1 MKSKDEIKEILD
13 AQKIQLY
20 LLKDSNLNLNYFNGL
35 TTLNL
40 KYSDNV
46 LLAKNLNY
54 PDLGYSRM
62 EDSIDLWLSLVEQL
76 KLQYIEEYRM
86 NLFDYILFSVNSNIT
101 LLNLNE
107 RRLIKNEANLKLSN
121 NQVYK
126 VNINLFSFFKEDLE
140 LWIKEKID
148 NPENLNEFIYV
159 LVEKDNNE
167 FYYEYLTEEELKEN
181 YEVIEYKPLIKWNNN
196 LAFLNRSDKN
206 SLNEFIYKEC
216 DVNFR

>member
-35 TTLNL
+35 TTFNL
-40 KYSDNV
+40 KYSDNI

-62 EDSIDLWLSLVEQL
+62 EDSIDLWLSLAEQL

-159 LVEKDNNE
+159 LIEKDNNE

-181 YEVIEYKPLIKWNNN
+181 YEVIEYKTLIKWNNN
-196 LAFLNRSDKN
+196 LSFLNSPDKN
-206 SLNEFIYKEC
+206 TLNEFIYKK
-216 DVNFR
+216 

>member
-20 LLKDSNLNLNYFNGL
+20 LLKDSNLNINYFNGL

-40 KYSDNV
+40 KYSDNI
-46 LLAKNLNY
+46 LLAKDLNY

-62 EDSIDLWLSLVEQL
+62 EDSIDLWLSLSEQL

-196 LAFLNRSDKN
+196 LTFLSNPDNNK
-206 SLNEFIYKEC
+206 LNEFIYKK
-216 DVNFR
+216 

>member
-20 LLKDSNLNLNYFNGL
+20 LLKNSNLNLNYFNGL

-40 KYSDNV
+40 KYSDNI

-62 EDSIDLWLSLVEQL
+62 EDSIDLWLSLAEQL

-86 NLFDYILFSVNSNIT
+86 NLFDCILFSVNSNIT

-159 LVEKDNNE
+159 LIEKDNNE
-167 FYYEYLTEEELKEN
+167 FYYDYLTEEELKEN
-181 YEVIEYKPLIKWNNN
+181 YEIIEYKPLIKWNNN
-196 LAFLNRSDKN
+196 LAFFNRSDKN

>member
-62 EDSIDLWLSLVEQL
+62 EDSIDLWLSLTEQL
-76 KLQYIEEYRM
+76 KLQYIKEYKM

-159 LVEKDNNE
+159 LIEKDNNE
-167 FYYEYLTEEELKEN
+167 FYYDYLTEEELKEN
-181 YEVIEYKPLIKWNNN
+181 YEIIEYKPLIKWNNN
-196 LAFLNRSDKN
+196 LTFLSNPDNNK
-206 SLNEFIYKEC
+206 LNEFIYKK
-216 DVNFR
+216 

>member
-40 KYSDNV
+40 KYSDNI

-62 EDSIDLWLSLVEQL
+62 EDSIDLWLSLAEQL

-159 LVEKDNNE
+159 LIEKDNNE

-181 YEVIEYKPLIKWNNN
+181 YEVIEYKTLIKWNNN
-196 LAFLNRSDKN
+196 LSFLNSPDKN
-206 SLNEFIYKEC
+206 TLNEFIYKK
-216 DVNFR
+216 

>member
-40 KYSDNV
+40 KYSDNI

-62 EDSIDLWLSLVEQL
+62 EDSIDLWLSLAEQL

-86 NLFDYILFSVNSNIT
+86 NIFDYILFSVNSNIT

-196 LAFLNRSDKN
+196 LAFLNRSDEN

-216 DVNFR
+216 DVNW

>member
-1 MKSKDEIKEILD
+1 MKSKDEIKDILD

-46 LLAKNLNY
+46 LLSKNLNY

-62 EDSIDLWLSLVEQL
+62 EDSIDLWLSLTEQL

-159 LVEKDNNE
+159 LIEKDNNE
-167 FYYEYLTEEELKEN
+167 FYYEYLTEEELEEN
-181 YEVIEYKPLIKWNNN
+181 YEIIEYKPLIKWNNN
-196 LAFLNRSDKN
+196 LAFLSNTDNNK
-206 SLNEFIYKEC
+206 LNEFIYKK
-216 DVNFR
+216 

>member
-1 MKSKDEIKEILD
+1 MKSKDEIKEVLD

-62 EDSIDLWLSLVEQL
+62 EDSIDLWLSLAEQL

-86 NLFDYILFSVNSNIT
+86 NLFDYILFSVNSNVT

-159 LVEKDNNE
+159 LIEKDNNE
-167 FYYEYLTEEELKEN
+167 FYYEYLTEEKLKEN

-196 LAFLNRSDKN
+196 LTFLSNPDNNK
-206 SLNEFIYKEC
+206 LNEFIYKK
-216 DVNFR
+216 

>member
-62 EDSIDLWLSLVEQL
+62 EDSIDLWLSLAEQL

>member
-40 KYSDNV
+40 KYSDNI

-62 EDSIDLWLSLVEQL
+62 EDSIDLWLSLSEQL

-159 LVEKDNNE
+159 LIEKDNNE
-167 FYYEYLTEEELKEN
+167 FYYEYLTEEELEEN
-181 YEVIEYKPLIKWNNN
+181 YEIIEYKPLIKWNNN

>member
-62 EDSIDLWLSLVEQL
+62 EDSIDLWLSLAEQL

-86 NLFDYILFSVNSNIT
+86 NLFDYILFSVNSNVT

-126 VNINLFSFFKEDLE
+126 VNVNLFSFFKEDLE

-159 LVEKDNNE
+159 LIEKNNNE
-167 FYYEYLTEEELKEN
+167 FYYDYLTEEELKEN
-181 YEVIEYKPLIKWNNN
+181 YEIIEYKPLIKWNNN

>member
-62 EDSIDLWLSLVEQL
+62 EDSIDLWLSLAEQL
-76 KLQYIEEYRM
+76 KLQYIKEYRM

-148 NPENLNEFIYV
+148 NPENLNEFIYI

-167 FYYEYLTEEELKEN
+167 FYYEYLAEEELEEN
-181 YEVIEYKPLIKWNNN
+181 YDVIEYKTFIKWNNN
-196 LAFLNRSDKN
+196 LAFLSNPDNNK
-206 SLNEFIYKEC
+206 LNEFIYKK
-216 DVNFR
+216 

>member
-1 MKSKDEIKEILD
+1 MKSKNEIKDILD

-62 EDSIDLWLSLVEQL
+62 EDSIDLWLSLTEQL

-159 LVEKDNNE
+159 LIEKDNNE

-196 LAFLNRSDKN
+196 LTFLSNPDNNK
-206 SLNEFIYKEC
+206 LNEFIYKK
-216 DVNFR
+216 

>member
-40 KYSDNV
+40 KYSDNI

-62 EDSIDLWLSLVEQL
+62 EDSIDLWLSLSEQL

-159 LVEKDNNE
+159 LIEKDNNE
-167 FYYEYLTEEELKEN
+167 FYYEYLAEEELEEN
-181 YEVIEYKPLIKWNNN
+181 CDVIEYKPFIKWNNN
-196 LAFLNRSDKN
+196 LAFLSNPDNNK
-206 SLNEFIYKEC
+206 LNEFIYKK
-216 DVNFR
+216 

>member
-1 MKSKDEIKEILD
+1 MKSKDEIKDILN

-20 LLKDSNLNLNYFNGL
+20 LLKDPNLNLNYFNGL

-62 EDSIDLWLSLVEQL
+62 EDSIDLWLSLSEQL
-76 KLQYIEEYRM
+76 KLQYIEEYKM

-126 VNINLFSFFKEDLE
+126 VNINLFSFFKEDLD

-159 LVEKDNNE
+159 LIEKDNNE

-196 LAFLNRSDKN
+196 LGFLNRHDKN
-206 SLNEFIYKEC
+206 KLNEFIYKE
-216 DVNFR
+216 

>member
-40 KYSDNV
+40 KYSDNI

-86 NLFDYILFSVNSNIT
+86 NIFDYILFSVNSNIT

-126 VNINLFSFFKEDLE
+126 VNINLFSFFKEDLK

-159 LVEKDNNE
+159 LIEKDNNE
-167 FYYEYLTEEELKEN
+167 FYYDYLTEEELKEN
-181 YEVIEYKPLIKWNNN
+181 YEIIEYKPLIKWNNN
-196 LAFLNRSDKN
+196 LTFLSNPDNNK
-206 SLNEFIYKEC
+206 LNEFIYKK
-216 DVNFR
+216 

>member
-40 KYSDNV
+40 KYSDNI

-62 EDSIDLWLSLVEQL
+62 EDSIDLWLSLAEQL

-159 LVEKDNNE
+159 LIEKDNNE
-167 FYYEYLTEEELKEN
+167 FYYEYLTEEELEEN
-181 YEVIEYKPLIKWNNN
+181 YEVIEYKPFIKWNNN
-196 LAFLNRSDKN
+196 LAFFNRPDKN

-216 DVNFR
+216 DVNFS

>member
-159 LVEKDNNE
+159 LIEKDNNE
-167 FYYEYLTEEELKEN
+167 FYYDYLTEEELKEN
-181 YEVIEYKPLIKWNNN
+181 YEIIEYKSLIKWNNN
-196 LAFLNRSDKN
+196 LTFLSNSDNNK
-206 SLNEFIYKEC
+206 LNEFIYKK
-216 DVNFR
+216 

>member
-1 MKSKDEIKEILD
+1 MKSKDEIKDILD

-40 KYSDNV
+40 KYSDNI

-62 EDSIDLWLSLVEQL
+62 EDSIDLWLSLAEQL

-148 NPENLNEFIYV
+148 NSENLNEFIYV
-159 LVEKDNNE
+159 LIEKDNNE

-181 YEVIEYKPLIKWNNN
+181 YEIIEYKPLIKWNNN
-196 LAFLNRSDKN
+196 LAFLSNPDNNK
-206 SLNEFIYKEC
+206 LNEFIYKK
-216 DVNFR
+216 

>member
-1 MKSKDEIKEILD
+1 MKAKDEIKDILE

-62 EDSIDLWLSLVEQL
+62 EDSIDLWLSLSEQL

-148 NPENLNEFIYV
+148 NLENLNEFIYV

-196 LAFLNRSDKN
+196 LSFLNSPDKN
-206 SLNEFIYKEC
+206 TLNEFIYKK
-216 DVNFR
+216 

>member
-148 NPENLNEFIYV
+148 NPENLNEFIYI

-167 FYYEYLTEEELKEN
+167 FYYEYLAEEELEEN
-181 YEVIEYKPLIKWNNN
+181 YDVIEYKTFIKWNNN
-196 LAFLNRSDKN
+196 LAFLSNPDNNK
-206 SLNEFIYKEC
+206 LNEFIYKK
-216 DVNFR
+216 

>member
-1 MKSKDEIKEILD
+1 MKAKDEIKEILD

-20 LLKDSNLNLNYFNGL
+20 LLKDSNLNINYFNGL

-40 KYSDNV
+40 KYSDNI

-62 EDSIDLWLSLVEQL
+62 EDSIDLWLSLAEQL

-107 RRLIKNEANLKLSN
+107 RRLIKNEANLNLSN

-148 NPENLNEFIYV
+148 NPEKLNEFIYV
-159 LVEKDNNE
+159 LIEKDNNE

-196 LAFLNRSDKN
+196 LTFLSNPDNNK
-206 SLNEFIYKEC
+206 LNEFIYKEC
-216 DVNFR
+216 GKL

>member
-1 MKSKDEIKEILD
+1 MKSKYEIKEILD

-62 EDSIDLWLSLVEQL
+62 EDSIDLWLSLAEQL

-159 LVEKDNNE
+159 LIEKDNNE
-167 FYYEYLTEEELKEN
+167 FYYEYLTEEELEEN
-181 YEVIEYKPLIKWNNN
+181 YEVIEYKPFIKWNNN
-196 LAFLNRSDKN
+196 LAFFNRPDKN

-216 DVNFR
+216 DVNFS

>member
-20 LLKDSNLNLNYFNGL
+20 LLKNSNLNLNYFNGI

-62 EDSIDLWLSLVEQL
+62 EDSIDLWLSLTEQL
-76 KLQYIEEYRM
+76 KLQYIKEYRM

-159 LVEKDNNE
+159 LIEKDNNE
-167 FYYEYLTEEELKEN
+167 FYYEYLKGEELKEN

-216 DVNFR
+216 GKL